1 MIPVTGSP
9 EQLRSTEVMSDAGSP
24 VTFRE
29 EERLEASLAGMNREE
44 EAESLKYTDWSQEIE
59 RVEEQRIGDGNLVS
73 RLKSGRLR
81 TLACGTVWMKK
92 EEIIIRGKGDEVQ
105 WKLKIQDEKFRKE
118 MVEERAG
125 RYSITYPGVCW
136 SEVSTGQRLAI
147 ITSLHGDNTIR
158 DNIYEYITEVQKGR
172 LEDGKQGFNKT
183 GGREAEK
190 DEQELGFGLFD

>member
-1 MIPVTGSP
+1 MISAAESQ

-81 TLACGTVWMKK
+81 DLACGTVWMKK
-92 EEIIIRGKGDEVQ
+92 EEIIIRGKGDEVE

-118 MVEERAG
+118 MVEEREG
-125 RYSITYPGVCW
+125 GYSINYPGICW
-136 SEVSTGQRLAI
+136 REESTGQQLAI
-147 ITSLHGDNTIR
+147 ITSLHGDNTI
-158 DNIYEYITEVQKGR
+158 TKPLVV
-172 LEDGKQGFNKT
+172 
-183 GGREAEK
+183 
-190 DEQELGFGLFD
+190 